1 MDIQP
6 TGIQSGQNGQDP
18 RLKNNQGRRAHGQ
31 HGHHPHGPHG
41 QKPGQGPEGN
51 KPKQS
56 PYNDDLVARGLT
68 PQGSA
73 EKDLAAIEAFDRA
86 KEARERRT
94 QDQQQQQGANPFA
107 VNAALNAGLF
117 GNNPAAQQ
125 NNQAQNLGF
134 QPRLSLVG

>member
-18 RLKNNQGRRAHGQ
+18 RLKNQNQGRRAHHG
-31 HGHHPHGPHG
+31 HRGHHPQG
-41 QKPGQGPEGN
+41 QKPAQGPEGN

-73 EKDLAAIEAFDRA
+73 EKDLAAIEAYDRA
-86 KEARERRT
+86 KEARERRA
-94 QDQQQQQGANPFA
+94 QEQQQQGTNPFA

-125 NNQAQNLGF
+125 NNQTQAVGF